1 MNAEVL
7 LMEVMFTE
15 QVILTVGNGMMGD
28 DAAGPMLSSLLQ
40 QAPAP
45 GWQVVD
51 GGSAPENVLHRV
63 RAIAPQRVLVVD
75 ATEMELA
82 PGEVRLV
89 DDRMIAEQFIITTH
103 DMPLS
108 FMAALRESVPEV
120 HLLGIQPSLV
130 AFGYP
135 VSAAVQAAVT
145 DVHARLRNGASFDA
159 WPYLEASSAAS
170 HQKVQEE
177 T

>member
-1 MNAEVL
+1 MNAQVTL
-7 LMEVMFTE
+7 TE

-28 DAAGPMLSSLLQ
+28 DAAGPLLSTLLQ
-40 QAPAP
+40 QSPAP
-45 GWQVVD
+45 GWQVVH
-51 GGSAPENVLHRV
+51 GGSAPENVLHHV
-63 RAIAPQRVLVVD
+63 RAIEPQRVLVVD

-82 PGEVRLV
+82 PGEVRLI
-89 DDRMIAEQFIITTH
+89 DDRTIVEQFIITTH

-108 FMAALRESVPEV
+108 FLMAALRESVPEV

-135 VSAAVQAAVT
+135 MSPAVHAAVT
-145 DVHARLRNGASFDA
+145 DIHARLRNGASVDA